1 MNYKLDLDSLLT
13 PSIKI
18 LYDHSINEDKEFKM
32 EDIKTAL
39 AHAPD
44 VTVEYLVHMIGLRQT
59 YLEQQPT
66 TVEIKES
73 EL

>member
-1 MNYKLDLDSLLT
+1 
-13 PSIKI
+13 
-18 LYDHSINEDKEFKM
+18 M

-44 VTVEYLVHMIGLRQT
+44 VTVAYVVHMIGLRQT
-59 YLEQQPT
+59 YLEQQPP
-66 TVEIKES
+66 TVEIKEG